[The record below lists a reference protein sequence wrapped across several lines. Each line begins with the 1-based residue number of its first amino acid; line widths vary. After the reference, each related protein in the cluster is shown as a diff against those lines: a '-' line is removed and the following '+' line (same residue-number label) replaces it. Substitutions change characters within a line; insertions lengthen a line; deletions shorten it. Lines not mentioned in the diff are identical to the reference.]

1 MRVPGRLALGAAAAG
16 VLIAGAVPAW
26 PSAASAAAHRPAGA
40 ALAVHRPAAA
50 ALAAARRAAAPPA
63 VQAKGAPPPA
73 VQAKGAALENA
84 ATGALLW
91 SRDLDTRRPIASITK
106 VMTALVVL
114 RAGHLG
120 QLLTVPAA
128 AVSYTQRWDGSSAG
142 LYAGD
147 RLTVQQLLEAM
158 LLPSG
163 CDAAYVLASAY
174 GPGLTPFVA
183 KMNALAGQMHLGRTH
198 FSNFDGLPQ
207 PTEYSTYSTPG
218 DLLAIG
224 RAAMAYPAFRA
235 IVSQHRYYLGASPE
249 HHAYLWHNTN
259 LLLGAYPGTIGIKT
273 GSTLAAGYCLLFEAQ
288 RGPAALIGVV
298 LDSSPSVRAVSF
310 SDAGTMLT
318 WGFG

>member
-1 MRVPGRLALGAAAAG
+1 MPGRLALGAAAAG

-26 PSAASAAAHRPAGA
+26 PLAASAAAY
-40 ALAVHRPAAA
+40 RPAAA
-50 ALAAARRAAAPPA
+50 LSAHRPPAAVLSPARRA
-63 VQAKGAPPPA
+63 GAPPA

-91 SRDLDTRRPIASITK
+91 SRGLDTKRPIGSITK

-120 QLLTVPAA
+120 QVLTVPAA
-128 AVSYTQRWDGSSAG
+128 AVSYTQRWDASSAG
-142 LYAGD
+142 LRAGD

-174 GPGLTPFVA
+174 GPGLAPFVA
-183 KMNALAGQMHLGRTH
+183 KMNALAAQLHLGRTH
-198 FSNFDGLPQ
+198 FSSFDGLPL

-235 IVSQHRYYLGASPE
+235 IVSQRRYSLGAGPE

-310 SDAGTMLT
+310 SDAGNLLT

>member
-16 VLIAGAVPAW
+16 VLIGGAVPAW
-26 PSAASAAAHRPAGA
+26 PSAASAAAHRPA
-40 ALAVHRPAAA
+40 AAA
-50 ALAAARRAAAPPA
+50 DSAARRAATPPA
-63 VQAKGAPPPA
+63 VQAE
-73 VQAKGAALENA
+73 GAALENVV
-84 ATGALLW
+84 TGALLW
-91 SRDLDTRRPIASITK
+91 SRGLNTRRPIGSITK

-120 QLLTVPAA
+120 QVLTVPAA
-128 AVSYTQRWDGSSAG
+128 AVSYTERWDGSSAG
-142 LYAGD
+142 LHAGD
-147 RLTVQQLLEAM
+147 RLTVRQLLEAM

-174 GPGLTPFVA
+174 GSGLTPFVA
-183 KMNALAGQMHLGRTH
+183 KMNALAAQMHLGRTH
-198 FSNFDGLPQ
+198 FSNFDGLPL

-235 IVSQHRYYLGASPE
+235 IVSQRRYYLGAGSG
-249 HHAYLWHNTN
+249 HHAYIWHNTN
-259 LLLGAYPGTIGIKT
+259 LLLGAYRGTIGIKT

-288 RGPAALIGVV
+288 RGLAELIGVV
-298 LDSSPSVRAVSF
+298 LDSSPSVRAASF
-310 SDAGTMLT
+310 SDAGNLLT

>member
-16 VLIAGAVPAW
+16 VLIGGAVPAW
-26 PSAASAAAHRPAGA
+26 PSAASAAAHRPA
-40 ALAVHRPAAA
+40 AAA
-50 ALAAARRAAAPPA
+50 VSAARRAAT
-63 VQAKGAPPPA
+63 PPA
-73 VQAKGAALENA
+73 VQAKGAALENVV
-84 ATGALLW
+84 TGALLW
-91 SRDLDTRRPIASITK
+91 SRGLNTRRPIGSITK

-120 QLLTVPAA
+120 QVLTVPAA
-128 AVSYTQRWDGSSAG
+128 AVSYTQQWDGSSAG
-142 LYAGD
+142 LHAGD

-183 KMNALAGQMHLGRTH
+183 KMNALAAQMHLGRTH
-198 FSNFDGLPQ
+198 FSNFDGLPL

-235 IVSQHRYYLGASPE
+235 IVGQRRYYLGAGSG
-249 HHAYLWHNTN
+249 HHAYIWHNTN

-288 RGPAALIGVV
+288 RGPAVLIGVV

-310 SDAGTMLT
+310 SDAGNLLT

>member
-1 MRVPGRLALGAAAAG
+1 MRVPGRLALGAAAAA
-16 VLIAGAVPAW
+16 VLIGGAVPAW
-26 PSAASAAAHRPAGA
+26 PSAASAAAHRPA
-40 ALAVHRPAAA
+40 AAA
-50 ALAAARRAAAPPA
+50 VSAARRAAT
-63 VQAKGAPPPA
+63 PA
-73 VQAKGAALENA
+73 VQAKGAALENVV
-84 ATGALLW
+84 TGALLW
-91 SRDLDTRRPIASITK
+91 SRGLDTKRPIGSITK

-120 QLLTVPAA
+120 QVLTVPAA

-142 LYAGD
+142 LHAGD

-183 KMNALAGQMHLGRTH
+183 KMNALAAQMHLGRTH
-198 FSNFDGLPQ
+198 FSNFDGLPL

-235 IVSQHRYYLGASPE
+235 IVSQRRYHLGAGSG
-249 HHAYLWHNTN
+249 HHAYIWHNTN

-288 RGPAALIGVV
+288 RGPAVLIGVV

-310 SDAGTMLT
+310 SDAGNLLA

>member
-16 VLIAGAVPAW
+16 VLIGGAVPAW
-26 PSAASAAAHRPAGA
+26 PSAASAAAHRPAA
-40 ALAVHRPAAA
+40 APVS
-50 ALAAARRAAAPPA
+50 AARRAAAPPA
-63 VQAKGAPPPA
+63 VQAR
-73 VQAKGAALENA
+73 GAALENVV
-84 ATGALLW
+84 TGALLW
-91 SRDLDTRRPIASITK
+91 SRGLDIRRPIGSITK

-120 QLLTVPAA
+120 QVLTVPAA

-142 LYAGD
+142 LHAGD

-183 KMNALAGQMHLGRTH
+183 KMNALAAQMHLGRTH

-235 IVSQHRYYLGASPE
+235 IVSQRRYYLGAGSG
-249 HHAYLWHNTN
+249 HHAYIWHNTN

-288 RGPAALIGVV
+288 RGPAVLIGVV
-298 LDSSPSVRAVSF
+298 LDSSPFVRAVSF
-310 SDAGTMLT
+310 SDAGNLLT

>member
-16 VLIAGAVPAW
+16 VLIGGAVPAW
-26 PSAASAAAHRPAGA
+26 PLAASAAAY
-40 ALAVHRPAAA
+40 RPAAA
-50 ALAAARRAAAPPA
+50 VSAHRPPAAAVSAARRA
-63 VQAKGAPPPA
+63 GAPPA

-91 SRDLDTRRPIASITK
+91 SRGLDTKRPIGSITK

-120 QLLTVPAA
+120 QVLTVPAA
-128 AVSYTQRWDGSSAG
+128 AVSYTQRWDASSAG
-142 LYAGD
+142 LHAGD

-174 GPGLTPFVA
+174 GPGLAPFVA
-183 KMNALAGQMHLGRTH
+183 KMNALAAHMHLGRTH
-198 FSNFDGLPQ
+198 FSSFDGLPL

-224 RAAMAYPAFRA
+224 RAAMAYPALRA
-235 IVSQHRYYLGASPE
+235 IVSQRRYSLGAGPE

-310 SDAGTMLT
+310 SDAGNLLT

>member
-1 MRVPGRLALGAAAAG
+1 
-16 VLIAGAVPAW
+16 
-26 PSAASAAAHRPAGA
+26 
-40 ALAVHRPAAA
+40 
-50 ALAAARRAAAPPA
+50 
-63 VQAKGAPPPA
+63 
-73 VQAKGAALENA
+73 
-84 ATGALLW
+84 
-91 SRDLDTRRPIASITK
+91 
-106 VMTALVVL
+106 VL

-120 QLLTVPAA
+120 QVLTVPAA

-142 LYAGD
+142 LHAGD
-147 RLTVQQLLEAM
+147 RLTVRQLLEAM

-183 KMNALAGQMHLGRTH
+183 KMNALAAQMHLGRTH
-198 FSNFDGLPQ
+198 FSNFDGLPL

-235 IVSQHRYYLGASPE
+235 IVGQRRYYLGAGSG
-249 HHAYLWHNTN
+249 HHAYIWHNTN

-288 RGPAALIGVV
+288 RGPAVLIGVV

-310 SDAGTMLT
+310 SDAGNLLT

>member
-1 MRVPGRLALGAAAAG
+1 MPGRLALGTAAAG
-16 VLIAGAVPAW
+16 VLIAAAGPAW
-26 PSAASAAAHRPAGA
+26 PLAASASAAAR
-40 ALAVHRPAAA
+40 RPAAA
-50 ALAAARRAAAPPA
+50 PSAHRPPTAALSLARRAGAAPA
-63 VQAKGAPPPA
+63 VHAPA

-91 SRDLDTRRPIASITK
+91 SRGLDTKRPIGSITK

-114 RAGHLG
+114 RAGRLG
-120 QLLTVPAA
+120 QVLTVPAA
-128 AVSYTQRWDGSSAG
+128 AVSYAQRWDASSAG
-142 LYAGD
+142 LHAGD

-174 GPGLTPFVA
+174 GPGLAPFVA
-183 KMNALAGQMHLGRTH
+183 KMNALAAQMHLGRTH
-198 FSNFDGLPQ
+198 FSSFDGLPL

-224 RAAMAYPAFRA
+224 RAAMTYPVFRA
-235 IVSQHRYYLGASPE
+235 IVSQRRYALGAGPE

-273 GSTLAAGYCLLFEAQ
+273 GSTLAAGYCLLFEAR

-310 SDAGTMLT
+310 GDAGNMLT